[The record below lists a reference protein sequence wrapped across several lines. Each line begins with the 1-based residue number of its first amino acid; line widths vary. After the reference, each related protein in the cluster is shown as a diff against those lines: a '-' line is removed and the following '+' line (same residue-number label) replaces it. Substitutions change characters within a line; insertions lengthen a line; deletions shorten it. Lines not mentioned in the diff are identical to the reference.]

1 MPQLQMTPTDSDDA
15 IGKAGYS
22 GVKVKNTF
30 IEAEDDAFN
39 MELPWR
45 RHATMPDTRGSGD
58 MKSDEC
64 KPLARLEEET
74 PKGEGSHPQQVGG
87 GINDDIRKTLSED
100 FDWRRCTTG
109 CSFDGFVE
117 NEELQRKP
125 DTGGSGDMKS
135 DKCIPLARLVE
146 ETPNGEGSH
155 LQQIGVGITDDM
167 RKTLVEDFDWRWC
180 TTGCSFDGFVG
191 NSYAMPSPFVAMP
204 YYYPTPQLQM
214 PPTDAKSNKAGR
226 KTALGSAHPEW
237 NDTVTT
243 VMVRNLHNCIN
254 QRELLAELEVHG
266 FGSAYD
272 FLYLPIDTETKANR
286 GYAFIN
292 FVSPGLAKK
301 FRQQF
306 EDGQIGEKKASK
318 SGKFLKVSP
327 ATLQGLAANYAH
339 YSTARVQRGPQE
351 IRPLFLRKPTALESD
366 PGGTTAKEKRSRNRS
381 KRCSL
386 IDMVVAEQI
395 QVESSCDKFCHQC
408 GGQVRP
414 DFKFCISCGTPVA
427 HDLQ

>member
-30 IEAEDDAFN
+30 IEAADSAFN
-39 MELPWR
+39 MELQWR
-45 RHATMPDTRGSGD
+45 RHVSMPDTGGSGD

-64 KPLARLEEET
+64 IPLARLDEET
-74 PKGEGSHPQQVGG
+74 PKGEGSHPQQIGG
-87 GINDDIRKTLSED
+87 GINDMRKALIGD

-109 CSFDGFVE
+109 CSFDGFDE
-117 NEELQRKP
+117 NEELQP
-125 DTGGSGDMKS
+125 MCAAAGTA
-135 DKCIPLARLVE
+135 CTI
-146 ETPNGEGSH
+146 NGN
-155 LQQIGVGITDDM
+155 V
-167 RKTLVEDFDWRWC
+167 
-180 TTGCSFDGFVG
+180 
-191 NSYAMPSPFVAMP
+191 MPSPLYYPMP
-204 YYYPTPQLQM
+204 YYYPMPQLQM
-214 PPTDAKSNKAGR
+214 TPTDTKSNKAVR

-254 QRELLAELEVHG
+254 QRELLSELEVHG

-292 FVSPGLAKK
+292 FVSPCLAKK
-301 FRQQF
+301 FKQQF
-306 EDGQIGEKKASK
+306 EGGQIGEKKASK
-318 SGKFLKVSP
+318 SGQFLKVSP

-351 IRPLFLRKPTALESD
+351 IRPLFLRKPTAPESD
-366 PGGTTAKEKRSRNRS
+366 RSGTIAKEKRSRNRS

-386 IDMVVAEQI
+386 IDMVVAEQT
-395 QVESSCDKFCHQC
+395 QLESSCNQFCHQC
-408 GGQVRP
+408 GGQVMP
-414 DFKFCISCGTPVA
+414 DFKFCISCGTPIA
-427 HDLQ
+427 RDSQ